1 MGKHRIATAV
11 FVPSVLVL
19 AGCGA
24 DDLSSSNV
32 AVAEAA
38 SESSTVDVAQLTLID
53 VRDVSE
59 FVSGHLP
66 NATNIPFN
74 DGTLEAQLSSL
85 DPNVAYGIYC
95 RSGSRSGQ
103 AIELMKAAGFTNLV
117 DLGGLQEAVDA
128 TGLNLVTD

>member
-1 MGKHRIATAV
+1 MRKHRIATAF

-19 AGCGA
+19 AGCGG
-24 DDLSSSNV
+24 DDSTSSNL

-38 SESSTVDVAQLTLID
+38 TESGAVDVAQLTLID

-103 AIELMKAAGFTNLV
+103 AVELMKAAGFTNLV
-117 DLGGLQEAVDA
+117 DLGGLQEAVEA
-128 TGLNLVTD
+128 TGLDLVTD